1 MEAATAEVITTAVAP
16 IVMVSAA
23 GLLVLGIQT
32 KNLHLAD
39 RVRQLTQEMRESGAD
54 TTRRAAIAQQLVLF
68 ERRVRVTQRALELL
82 YVAIFCFVATAL
94 ALAAAPWLSRSATGL
109 PIIAA
114 LFTLGIVFLLLAIV
128 LEFLEMRAG
137 LATIRL
143 EIASTAARSGS
154 ERP

>member
-1 MEAATAEVITTAVAP
+1 MEMGTAEVITTAVAP

-39 RVRQLTQEMRESGAD
+39 RIRQLTQE
-54 TTRRAAIAQQLVLF
+54 RRAAGNAPTARRTAITAQLVLF
-68 ERRVRVTQRALELL
+68 EKRVRLTQRALEAL

-94 ALAAAPWLSRSATGL
+94 LLAAVPWLVLSPAGVPVAGGIFTVG
-109 PIIAA
+109 IA
-114 LFTLGIVFLLLAIV
+114 FVLLAIV

-137 LATIRL
+137 LHTIRL
-143 EIASTAARSGS
+143 EIDSTSDGA
-154 ERP
+154 P